1 VALGAKLP
9 RMMSLALAGIVC
21 AFCLGRMQAQQKSS
35 RPGYQL
41 LRQNENWSAISE
53 SSPSEKSDL
62 FDAMKYVPLNESGSV
77 WASFGG
83 HFRVRNETW
92 NNFGFSDTE
101 GRDDNFANT
110 RLFMHA
116 DIHLGKHVRVFTEGK
131 TALATDRNLPGG
143 RRGIDID
150 SADLLNAFVDLSLPL
165 AGDGK
170 MTFRVGRQELL
181 FGKQRLVSP
190 LPWGNSFRTFEGFSG
205 ELKISNWKVT
215 GFWTH
220 PVKVKKYALNRR
232 DTSTEFF
239 GVYAGRKAPGVKAG
253 WDLYWLG
260 LDRQRAVFGGIAGHE
275 RCHTVGSRIGGK
287 IAASDFDYDAE
298 AAYQFGTFGGNLDGN
313 LGNADISAYM
323 TASEL
328 GYTFFD
334 VPASP
339 RIHGGFDYASGDDGR
354 ADRVGTFNQLFP
366 LGHAY
371 FGHIDTI
378 ARQNIVDLSTG
389 VTVKPWRRWTIGVTG
404 HNFRRAN
411 EHDAVYNAGGGVV
424 RAGASG
430 SPTGVGSEIDLAAK
444 YKVDKHTAVGG
455 GWGHFFTGDFL
466 AASGPSDNVNFV
478 YMWLQYTL

>member
-1 VALGAKLP
+1 
-9 RMMSLALAGIVC
+9 
-21 AFCLGRMQAQQKSS
+21 MQAQQKSS

-41 LRQNENWSAISE
+41 LRQNENWSAIAE
-53 SSPSEKSDL
+53 RSPSDKSDL
-62 FDAMKYVPLNESGSV
+62 FDPIKYVPLNESGSI

-83 HFRVRNETW
+83 HYRVRNETW

-101 GRDDNFANT
+101 GRDDNYTNT

-116 DIHLGKHVRVFTEGK
+116 DIHLGKHVRVFAEGK
-131 TALATDRNLPGG
+131 TALATTRNLPGG
-143 RRGIDID
+143 NRGLDID
-150 SADLLNAFVDLSLPL
+150 SADLLNAFVDLSMPI
-165 AGDGK
+165 ADGGT
-170 MTFRVGRQELL
+170 MTFRGGRQELL

-220 PVKVKKYALNRR
+220 PVRVKKYAFNRR
-232 DTSTEFF
+232 DTGTEFL
-239 GVYAGRKAPGVKAG
+239 GVYGGGKLPGVKAG

-260 LDRQRAVFGGIAGHE
+260 LNRQRAAFGGIAGRE
-275 RCHTVGSRIGGK
+275 KRQTVGSRISGK

-298 AAYQFGTFGGNLDGN
+298 AAYQFGS
-313 LGNADISAYM
+313 LGNADVSAYM
-323 TASEL
+323 VASEL
-328 GYTFFD
+328 GYTFFEA
-334 VPASP
+334 PASP
-339 RIHGGFDYASGDDGR
+339 RIHAGFDYASGDDGR
-354 ADRVGTFNQLFP
+354 SDRVGTFNQLFP

-371 FGHIDTI
+371 FGHIDAI
-378 ARQNIVDLSTG
+378 GRQNIVDLSTG

-404 HNFRRAN
+404 HNLRRAN
-411 EHDAVYNAGGGVV
+411 EHDAIYNAGGGVV
-424 RAGASG
+424 RRGAPG
-430 SPTGVGSEIDLAAK
+430 SPMGVGSEIDLAVK
-444 YKVDKHTAVGG
+444 YNVDNHTMVGG